1 MKLALTVLAVVGGME
16 TLGLLG
22 ACPKAPQAGEP
33 LNGLTPE
40 QLASFNAGKVIFEQK
55 FEPENGLGPLFNA
68 DACSECHE
76 EPVTGGNGDED
87 ETHAAVTMPDGSC
100 DMLAAHGG
108 PVFQAHTT
116 PALERALGIDSE
128 PIPAAATT
136 RATRSSPDVFGFG
149 LLEAVPDREIVAR
162 ADPND
167 RDHDGVSGRPHYQPD
182 GRVGRFGRKA
192 AVARLDDFNG
202 GAFVIEMGITNPVMP
217 NEESI
222 GGAAIPAGVDST
234 AEPEL
239 SAEGLASVV
248 DFIRFLAPPP
258 PLPLSIKAERGR
270 AVFRGLGCASC
281 HTPALVTGPNRVRAL
296 DRKVVAAYSDLLLH
310 DMGAARADIC
320 IGQATPAE
328 FRTEPLMGLR
338 FAKKFLHDG
347 AASTLEEAIQLHDG
361 EAARARQH
369 WDRATPYTREALLE
383 FLKSL

>member
-33 LNGLTPE
+33 LHGLTPE
-40 QLASFNAGKVIFEQK
+40 QLASFNTGKVIFEQK
-55 FEPENGLGPLFNA
+55 FEPGNGLGPLFNA

-76 EPVTGGNGDED
+76 EPATGGNGDED
-87 ETHAAVTMPDGSC
+87 ETHVAVALPDGSC

-108 PVFQAHTT
+108 PVIQAHTT
-116 PALERALGIDSE
+116 PALKRALGIDSE

-192 AVARLDDFNG
+192 AVAKLDDFNA
-202 GAFVIEMGITNPVMP
+202 GAFVIEMGITSPAMP

-222 GGAAIPAGVDST
+222 GGAAIPPGVDST

-270 AVFRGLGCASC
+270 AVFRGL
-281 HTPALVTGPNRVRAL
+281 

-310 DMGAARADIC
+310 DMGPARADIC
-320 IGQATPAE
+320 IGQATAAE

-338 FAKKFLHDG
+338 FATKFLHDG

-361 EAARARQH
+361 EAARSRQH
-369 WDRATPYTREALLE
+369 WERATPYTREALLE